1 MITYPSRS
9 EYYSA
14 IRNPQFAFRK
24 RDVYSQSERD
34 LDSSLVKGK
43 ALEKVKSNGIKDIW
57 SAAGSFAIVFKY
69 ESYSPKKIWA
79 IKCFYRSN
87 FDIVNHYKKVLKNLK
102 NNLLQAYF
110 VDFYLLEEGIRVHG
124 ICYPILKMEWIED
137 ENLKKFIKAN
147 LNRKNILKSLAEQW
161 LKLSKDLLDAG
172 IAHGDL
178 QHGNIVVNNRFD
190 RLNLKLLDYDSLYFA
205 KDFQSVQDNIKGLS
219 DYQHPLRKSLDKRCL
234 EIDFFPQLVIYL
246 SILALAEDKKLWH
259 TYNVELREGLLFS
272 RTDFENPEQASI
284 FKTLAHLPDPIPA
297 LANKLKKICQLTEFR
312 NIPSLDR
319 AIAEALSPET
329 PQIVEITK
337 QAELNSCKFIAP
349 IFSGLAEGKSQ
360 IHKTLIALTKI
371 KLIPSFHFKNNSPEQ
386 QESFIP
392 KIKPAPNISF
402 PSITTQIFHKPIL
415 SEAKPIEWNP
425 RSCQTNPP
433 HQSNLVNSHNPNKVI
448 RAKKIKIIKA
458 IEVKTWLAKKNN
470 LVLRQLHRTKRSLLI
485 NKLRTRRNLQR
496 TYNSAIAHLNEFKN
510 KLNKTFSTI
519 SDRLQNIKEQTKKAI
534 TEKTKAKT
542 WTTKEVAAQL
552 GCSVSWCHAQRYQ
565 HPEEFHSG
573 IHYYKDEEG
582 IVQWTRVG
590 IKQLFLL
597 RDPAWRVLPHRAAPR
612 HRRDRPKADKIPSSL
627 LPTKAVST
635 LLGISP
641 EWITQAKARYSSNF
655 VEGIHYHINA
665 KSQYAWTPAGIGLLQ
680 QLLLIYSQQSSHSKT
695 KSAKES

>member
-1 MITYPSRS
+1 MKYPSRS

-24 RDVYSQSERD
+24 KDTYSQSERD
-34 LDSSLVKGK
+34 LDSSLVNGK

-69 ESYSPKKIWA
+69 ETYSPKKIWA

-87 FDIVNHYKKVLKNLK
+87 FDIINHYKKILKNLK
-102 NNLLQAYF
+102 NSSIHSYF
-110 VDFYLLEEGIRVHG
+110 VDFALLEEGIRVQG
-124 ICYPILKMEWIED
+124 DCYPVLKMEWIEE

-178 QHGNIVVNNRFD
+178 QHGNIVVINRFD
-190 RLNLKLLDYDSLYFA
+190 RLSLKLLDYDSLYFA
-205 KDFQSVQDNIKGLS
+205 KDFQSVEDNIKGLS

-246 SILALAEDKKLWH
+246 SILALAEDKKLWNTH
-259 TYNVELREGLLFS
+259 NLELREGLLFS
-272 RTDFENPEQASI
+272 RADFENPEQANI

-329 PQIVEITK
+329 NQIVELTNK
-337 QAELNSCKFIAP
+337 SELNPRKFIAP
-349 IFSGLAEGKSQ
+349 IFSGLTKEKSRIQ
-360 IHKTLIALTKI
+360 NTLIALTKI
-371 KLIPSFHFKNNSPEQ
+371 KLIPSFHFKNNSLKQ
-386 QESFIP
+386 QESFIS
-392 KIKPAPNISF
+392 KSKPAANIPF
-402 PSITTQIFHKPIL
+402 PSITTQIFHQPTL
-415 SEAKPIEWNP
+415 SITNSIEWNP
-425 RSCQTNPP
+425 RSCKTSHP
-433 HQSNLVNSHNPNKVI
+433 HQSTLVNINYHNEAT

-458 IEVKTWLAKKNN
+458 TEVRIWLDNKTKIF
-470 LVLRQLHRTKRSLLI
+470 LRQLRRTKKSLLI
-485 NKLRTRRNLQR
+485 NKLRTRRNLRR
-496 TYNSAIAHLNEFKN
+496 TYNSAIEHLNEFRN
-510 KLNKTFSTI
+510 KLDKTFSTT
-519 SDRLQNIKEQTKKAI
+519 SDRLQNIKEQTKKI
-534 TEKTKAKT
+534 IKDKTRAKT
-542 WTTKEVAAQL
+542 WTTKEIAAQL
-552 GCSVSWCHAQRYQ
+552 GCSVSWCHGQRYQ

-582 IVQWTRVG
+582 IIQWTRSG
-590 IKQLFLL
+590 IKQLLLL
-597 RDPAWRVLPHRAAPR
+597 RDR
-612 HRRDRPKADKIPSSL
+612 HKADNIPSNL

-641 EWITQAKARYSSNF
+641 EWIIQAKTKYSSNF

-665 KSQYAWTPAGIGLLQ
+665 RKQYVWTPAGIGLLQ
-680 QLLLIYSQQSSHSKT
+680 QLLIIHSQQSSHSKT
-695 KSAKES
+695 KS

>member
-24 RDVYSQSERD
+24 RDAYSQTERD
-34 LDSSLVKGK
+34 LDSSLVNGK

-87 FDIVNHYKKVLKNLK
+87 FDIINHYKKVIKNLK
-102 NNLLQAYF
+102 NSSLQAYF
-110 VDFYLLEEGIRVHG
+110 VDFYLLEEGIRVQG
-124 ICYPILKMEWIED
+124 NCYPILKMEWIEE

-161 LKLSKDLLDAG
+161 LKMSKDFLNAG

-178 QHGNIVVNNRFD
+178 QHGNIVVINRFE

-205 KDFQSVQDNIKGLS
+205 RDFQSVEDNIKGLS

-259 TYNVELREGLLFS
+259 TYNIELREGLLFS
-272 RTDFENPEQASI
+272 RADFENPEQANI
-284 FKTLAHLPDPIPA
+284 FKTLAHLPEPIPA
-297 LANKLKKICQLTEFR
+297 LANKLKKICQLREFK

-329 PQIVEITK
+329 NQIVQLTE
-337 QAELNSCKFIAP
+337 QAKLNPRKVISP
-349 IFSGLAEGKSQ
+349 IFSRLSEGKFP
-360 IHKTLIALTKI
+360 IRNTLITLTKI
-371 KLIPSFHFKNNSPEQ
+371 KLIPSFDFKNNFPEQ
-386 QESFIP
+386 QESLIP
-392 KIKPAPNISF
+392 KSKLTPNLSF
-402 PSITTQIFHKPIL
+402 PSITTQIFHKSTL
-415 SEAKPIEWNP
+415 SAAKPIEWNP
-425 RSCQTNPP
+425 RSGNANHPY
-433 HQSNLVNSHNPNKVI
+433 QSTLVDSNYHNQAY
-448 RAKKIKIIKA
+448 REKKIKLIKT
-458 IEVKTWLAKKNN
+458 IEVKTWLDNKTK
-470 LVLRQLHRTKRSLLI
+470 VFLRQLHKNKRSLLI
-485 NKLRTRRNLQR
+485 NKLKIKRNLQQ
-496 TYNSAIAHLNEFKN
+496 TYNSAIAHLKEFR
-510 KLNKTFSTI
+510 NKTSE
-519 SDRLQNIKEQTKKAI
+519 RLQTIQEQTKKTI
-534 TEKTKAKT
+534 TNKTKAKT

-565 HPEEFHSG
+565 HPAEFHSG

-582 IVQWTRVG
+582 VIQWTRTG
-590 IKQLFLL
+590 IKQLLL
-597 RDPAWRVLPHRAAPR
+597 I
-612 HRRDRPKADKIPSSL
+612 RDRPKADNIPSSL

-641 EWITQAKARYSSNF
+641 EWIARAKAKYSSNF
-655 VEGIHYHINA
+655 VEGTHYHINS
-665 KSQYAWTPAGIGLLQ
+665 KNQYAWTPAGIGLLQ
-680 QLLLIYSQQSSHSKT
+680 QLLLIYFQQSSHSTT
-695 KSAKES
+695 KSPRD